1 LKPTLFLAVV
11 LILLIVSF
19 TGCSNS
25 GMFLSANV
33 TDVKLSE
40 ANYQI
45 IATNIT
51 GSSRAGYIFGLSFV
65 SGGEAGTMALARVSG
80 TGMLYQEALENLW
93 ANFEEDHGP
102 REDRIIALVN
112 VHYDSDILNLLFYTE
127 VKLFIRADVVEFK

>member
-1 LKPTLFLAVV
+1 LKRTLFLAVV
-11 LILLIVSF
+11 LVMLIVSF
-19 TGCSNS
+19 TGCANS

-33 TDVKLSE
+33 TDVNLSE

-65 SGGEAGTMALARVSG
+65 SGGEASTMALARVSG

-93 ANFEEDHGP
+93 ENFGKDHGP

-112 VHYDSDILNLLFYTE
+112 VHYDTDILNLLLYTE

>member
-1 LKPTLFLAVV
+1 MKTLLVTGV
-11 LILLIVSF
+11 LILLIASF

-33 TDVKLSE
+33 TDVKLAE

-51 GSSRAGYIFGLSFV
+51 GSSRAGYILGFSYGT
-65 SGGEAGTMALARVSG
+65 GGQAGTMALARVSG

-93 ANFEEDHGP
+93 ANFERDHGP
-102 REDRIIALVN
+102 REDRIVALVN
-112 VHYDSDILNLLFYTE
+112 VHYDTDILNLFFYTE
-127 VKLFIRADVVEFK
+127 VRLFVRADVVEFKR

>member
-1 LKPTLFLAVV
+1 LKRTLFVAVV
-11 LILLIVSF
+11 LILLIASF

-51 GSSRAGYIFGLSFV
+51 GTSRAGYI
-65 SGGEAGTMALARVSG
+65 E
-80 TGMLYQEALENLW
+80 
-93 ANFEEDHGP
+93 
-102 REDRIIALVN
+102 
-112 VHYDSDILNLLFYTE
+112 
-127 VKLFIRADVVEFK
+127 

>member
-1 LKPTLFLAVV
+1 MAVV
-11 LILLIVSF
+11 LILLIASF

-65 SGGEAGTMALARVSG
+65 SGGEASTMALARVSG

-93 ANFEEDHGP
+93 ENFGKDHGP

-112 VHYDSDILNLLFYTE
+112 VHYDTDILNLLLYTE